1 MRGRFAPLL
10 LVAPFF
16 VLFALFGLYP
26 LLSMAW
32 VSVHDWHLID
42 GNQGFSGT
50 ANFLELFSD
59 PYFYNALLNT
69 LSIFLVATVPQV
81 FCALGIAALL
91 DRPVRARTG
100 WRAVVLLPNVVP
112 VVAVALIFT
121 QLFGRDYGV
130 VNWALGLI
138 AVDPISWQSESWSA
152 HLGVALMV
160 AWRWTGYNALLFL
173 AAMQSVPGAVRE
185 AAALDGASRWQTFW
199 LVTVPA
205 IRPTI
210 VFVVVVSTIGGVQL
224 FTEPQLFDDSG
235 VAGTGGND
243 RQFQTIAMYM
253 YENGFGRFDAGYA
266 AAISWVMF
274 VLCAVFAVVNFLLT
288 RRLLEGSRGRR
299 RGY

>member
-1 MRGRFAPLL
+1 MPRRFAPLL

-16 VLFALFGLYP
+16 VLFGVFGVYP
-26 LLSMAW
+26 LLSTAW
-32 VSVHDWHLID
+32 VSMHDWHLLG
-42 GNQGFSGT
+42 GNQGFIGA
-50 ANFLELFSD
+50 ANFLELFTD
-59 PYFYNALLNT
+59 PFFYNALFNT
-69 LSIFLVATVPQV
+69 LSIFLIATVPQL

-91 DRPVRARTG
+91 DRPIRARTG
-100 WRAVVLLPNVVP
+100 WRAIVLLPNVVP

-138 AVDPISWQSESWSA
+138 GIEPISWQSESWSA
-152 HLGVALMV
+152 HLAVALMV

-173 AAMQSVPGAVRE
+173 AAMQSVPSAIRE

-210 VFVVVVSTIGGVQL
+210 VFVVVVSTIGGVQM

-243 RQFQTIAMYM
+243 RQFQTIAMYL
-253 YENGFGRFDAGYA
+253 YENGFGRLDAGYA
-266 AAISWVMF
+266 AAISWVTF
-274 VLCAVFAVVNFLLT
+274 LLCAVFAAINFVLT
-288 RRLLEGSRGRR
+288 RRLLEGSREQR
-299 RGY
+299 RG

>member
-1 MRGRFAPLL
+1 VPRRYAPLL

-16 VLFALFGLYP
+16 VLFCVFGVYP
-26 LLSMAW
+26 LLSTAW
-32 VSVHDWHLID
+32 VSTHDWHLID
-42 GNQGFSGT
+42 GNQGFVGA
-50 ANFLELFSD
+50 ANFLELLTD
-59 PYFYNALLNT
+59 PFFYNALFNT
-69 LSIFLVATVPQV
+69 LSILLVATVPQL

-100 WRAVVLLPNVVP
+100 WRAMVLLPNVVP

-138 AVDPISWQSESWSA
+138 GIEPISWQSESWSA
-152 HLGVALMV
+152 HLAVALMV

-173 AAMQSVPGAVRE
+173 AAMQSVPSTIRE

-210 VFVVVVSTIGGVQL
+210 VFVVVVSTIGGVQM

-243 RQFQTIAMYM
+243 RQFQTIAMYL

-274 VLCAVFAVVNFLLT
+274 LLCAVFAAINFVLT
-288 RRLLEGSRGRR
+288 RRLLEGSRERR
-299 RGY
+299 RG